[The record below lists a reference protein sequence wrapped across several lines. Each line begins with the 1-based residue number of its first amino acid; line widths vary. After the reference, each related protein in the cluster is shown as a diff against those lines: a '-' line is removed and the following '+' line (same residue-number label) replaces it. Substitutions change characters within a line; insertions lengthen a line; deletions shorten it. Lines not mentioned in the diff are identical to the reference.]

1 MTTKIR
7 RIRLGTPS
15 PTPHLSL
22 GWWVLALMAMVVMLI
37 VLLLTSSRIED
48 AIWVPPP
55 IIHPAVPFLM

>member
-1 MTTKIR
+1 MTTRIQ

-15 PTPHLSL
+15 PTPHHSL
-22 GWWVLALMAMVVMLI
+22 GWWVLAVMAMVVILI

-48 AIWVPPP
+48 TIWVHPP